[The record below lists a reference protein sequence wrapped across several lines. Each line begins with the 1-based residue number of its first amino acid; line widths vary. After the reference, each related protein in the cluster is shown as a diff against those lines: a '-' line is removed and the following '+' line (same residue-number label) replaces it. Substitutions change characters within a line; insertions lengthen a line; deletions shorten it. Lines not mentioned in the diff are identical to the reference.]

1 MLNQLIQ
8 KTNACIRN
16 LPLLTVKEKTVLD
29 LVAEA
34 KTNKEIACDLKISPA
49 TVKRHL
55 ENILRK
61 LQLRNRVDAAVY
73 AVRMERFQLEG

>member
-1 MLNQLIQ
+1 MFTG
-8 KTNACIRN
+8 KKSFGE
-16 LPLLTVKEKTVLD
+16 LTPQERKVLD

-34 KTNKEIACDLKISPA
+34 KTNKEITCDLKISPA

-61 LQLRNRVDAAVY
+61 LQLRSRIEAAVY
-73 AVRMERFQLEG
+73 AVRTEDYH

>member
-1 MLNQLIQ
+1 MSTC
-8 KTNACIRN
+8 KKSFGD
-16 LPLLTVKEKTVLD
+16 LTAQERKVLD

>member
-1 MLNQLIQ
+1 MMQR
-8 KTNACIRN
+8 KKACN
-16 LPLLTVKEKTVLD
+16 KNSPLLTVKEKEVLD

-34 KTNKEIACDLKISPA
+34 KTNKETACDLKISPA

-61 LQLRNRVDAAVY
+61 LQLRS
-73 AVRMERFQLEG
+73 